1 MGRLL
6 QDVSYRTGAGL
17 TDVPLP
23 LVVRVSRPD
32 QRTNGTCRV
41 AVRTATTGVASCVGG
56 APPSFPRMRS
66 DVASERVPAAASPRS
81 APPARR
87 KRARKTGWGHPSSR
101 HYAECKLVS
110 SNCDDRSRVMCW
122 RCPPSFP
129 RMRTDDANKRV
140 AAAASPRSVPTA
152 RRKRAR

>member
-81 APPARR
+81 VPPARR

-110 SNCDDRSRVMCW
+110 SNCDDRQPTNHETA
-122 RCPPSFP
+122 RCY
-129 RMRTDDANKRV
+129 RTKRNGLGVSIEAQILRSPLKRV
-140 AAAASPRSVPTA
+140 ARVATVRC
-152 RRKRAR
+152 